1 MFVSEILHLKLSLK
15 QLMDLEECR
24 YSQMPTYVQLALISN
39 YLSSNYP
46 SKNTK
51 NISAKAL

>member
-15 QLMDLEECR
+15 QLMDPEECR
-24 YSQMPTYVQLALISN
+24 YSQMPIYVQLALISN
-39 YLSSNYP
+39 YLISNYP

-51 NISAKAL
+51 NISAKAQ